1 MINVSLLLYRLKEN
15 TLFKDSFWA
24 LLGSAMGKGLS
35 LIAGVV
41 IARLLGSEL
50 YGEYG
55 TIKNTLLMIA
65 IFSSLGLGYS
75 ATKFIAESRTAND
88 NKRISDTHKI
98 ATVITLLSSS
108 IIALLL
114 IFASN
119 KVALWLESPHLSSTL
134 RLSSIA
140 VIFNAL
146 NTTQIGELSGF
157 GAYKELARNNTIA
170 GVFTFCLSVL
180 FTYLYDFNGAIL
192 ALNLSLIFNAILN
205 TITIKKC
212 IGFKS
217 DSGKIDRLYVKNVLR
232 YSIPIALQEC
242 LYSITY
248 WLNILILVKFS
259 NYTEIGIL
267 TAANQW
273 MSVILFI
280 PGALRN
286 VALTHLS
293 ASNNDKIRN
302 KSILQ
307 RLFVVNF
314 VSTFIPFLIILF
326 LSGWLTVL
334 YGDSFDGIRPVLNVC
349 VFTAVI
355 SSLSNV
361 LTQEFM
367 AYSQNWFLFIS
378 RLIRDIG
385 ILTSI
390 YVALLYFDHGA
401 LISAVAGLI
410 WQLFYL
416 GILLVFSRTRNR
428 VI

>member
-1 MINVSLLLYRLKEN
+1 M
-15 TLFKDSFWA
+15 
-24 LLGSAMGKGLS
+24 
-35 LIAGVV
+35 
-41 IARLLGSEL
+41 
-50 YGEYG
+50 
-55 TIKNTLLMIA
+55 
-65 IFSSLGLGYS
+65 
-75 ATKFIAESRTAND
+75 
-88 NKRISDTHKI
+88 
-98 ATVITLLSSS
+98 
-108 IIALLL
+108 
-114 IFASN
+114 
-119 KVALWLESPHLSSTL
+119 
-134 RLSSIA
+134 
-140 VIFNAL
+140 
-146 NTTQIGELSGF
+146 
-157 GAYKELARNNTIA
+157 
-170 GVFTFCLSVL
+170 
-180 FTYLYDFNGAIL
+180 
-192 ALNLSLIFNAILN
+192 
-205 TITIKKC
+205 
-212 IGFKS
+212 
-217 DSGKIDRLYVKNVLR
+217 
-232 YSIPIALQEC
+232 
-242 LYSITY
+242 
-248 WLNILILVKFS
+248 
-259 NYTEIGIL
+259 L

-401 LISAVAGLI
+401 LISAVVGLI